1 MTQLSAKEKKMAEYG
16 IQISAKDHLGRIT
29 VISGKDA
36 ESFKSTLGTI
46 VGSEDAEHILNA
58 MALALVGSEA
68 VAATAPLYPKSNQDN
83 VQSGGL
89 TDIAADGP
97 AVMQD
102 KYGNTW
108 TYGLPNSPVTTN
120 GRGAFALKSWV
131 DKTGKP
137 RKKWFDP
144 AAGPAWSGGPVNKDS
159 LEEGPW
165 YKG

>member
-1 MTQLSAKEKKMAEYG
+1 MAEYG

-36 ESFKSTLGTI
+36 SEFKGTLQEI
-46 VGSEDAEHILNA
+46 VGSEDAEHIINA
-58 MALALVGSEA
+58 MALALVGSES
-68 VAATAPLYPKSNQDN
+68 VAALAPLLPKSPASE
-83 VQSGGL
+83 VQSRS
-89 TDIAADGP
+89 AAPASSDGP
-97 AVMQD
+97 QVATD

-108 TYGLPNSPVTTN
+108 TYGLPNAPESN
-120 GRGAFALKSWV
+120 SRGAFVLKSWV

-144 AAGPAWSGGPVNKDS
+144 AAGPLWNGGPVNKTA

-165 YKG
+165 YNG

>member
-1 MTQLSAKEKKMAEYG
+1 MAEYG
-16 IQISAKDHLGRIT
+16 IQVSAKDHLGRIT

-36 ESFKSTLGTI
+36 ASFTATLQEV

-68 VAATAPLYPKSNQDN
+68 VAATAPLQPKSVGNP
-83 VQSGGL
+83 VQSGGN
-89 TDIAADGP
+89 TSITADGP
-97 AVMQD
+97 VVMQD
-102 KYGNTW
+102 KYNNTW

-144 AAGPAWSGGPVNKDS
+144 AAGPNWIGGPVSKDS

-165 YKG
+165 YNG

>member
-1 MTQLSAKEKKMAEYG
+1 MAEYG

-36 ESFKSTLGTI
+36 SEFKGTLTEI
-46 VGSEDAEHILNA
+46 VGSEDAEHIINA

-68 VAATAPLYPKSNQDN
+68 VAALAPLSPKSAASQ
-83 VQSGGL
+83 VQSAGG
-89 TDIAADGP
+89 ASASADGP
-97 AVMQD
+97 QVAQD

-108 TYGLPNSPVTTN
+108 TYGLPNAPESTN
-120 GRGAFALKSWV
+120 RGAFILKSWV

-144 AAGPAWSGGPVNKDS
+144 AAGPLWNGGPVNKAN

-165 YKG
+165 YNG